1 MKMPSFEEF
10 KNSPRLQRR
19 VFFGSLAVLAAGIVA
34 IIVTVALPSKS
45 NALDTP
51 ISTQKADVVKNDPAA
66 RVDPKAVEIGRKF
79 LQTAVVRK
87 NLDWAYDNVHVDL
100 KGRMSR
106 SQWDKGDIPVIPF
119 DAQNAD
125 TTAFIAQFS
134 LQREVEFEVT
144 LVPKVNAVY
153 AGKKPLRFYL
163 ALRREHDKANGRWLV
178 SYFEPHWKPP
188 VPLSQ

>member
-1 MKMPSFEEF
+1 VVSFEDF
-10 KNSPRLQRR
+10 KHSPRLQRR
-19 VFFGSLAVLAAGIVA
+19 AFFVSLGVLAAGIIA

-45 NALDTP
+45 HALDTP
-51 ISTQKADVVKNDPAA
+51 ISNKPAQVVKKDPVA

-79 LQTAVVRK
+79 LATAVVRK

-106 SQWDKGDIPVIPF
+106 TTWDRGNIPVIPF

-125 TTAFIAQFS
+125 TTAFIPQFS
-134 LQREVEFEVT
+134 FQREVEFEIV
-144 LVPKVNAVY
+144 LIPKVNAVY
-153 AGKKPLRFYL
+153 AGNKPVRFYI
-163 ALRREHDKANGRWLV
+163 ALRREHDDPQGRWLV

-188 VPLSQ
+188 LPLAQ

>member
-1 MKMPSFEEF
+1 VVSFQDF

-19 VFFGSLAVLAAGIVA
+19 AFFISLGVLAAGIVA
-34 IIVTVALPSKS
+34 IIVTVALPSKT

-51 ISTQKADVVKNDPAA
+51 ISTVPAQMVKNDPVA
-66 RVDPKAVEIGRKF
+66 RVDPESIKVARKF
-79 LQTAVVRK
+79 LETAVVRK

-106 SQWDKGDIPVIPF
+106 AQWDKGDIPVIPF
-119 DAQNAD
+119 DAQNAS
-125 TTAFIAQFS
+125 TTAFLPQFS

-153 AGKKPLRFYL
+153 AGTKPLRFYI
-163 ALRREHDKANGRWLV
+163 ALRREHDKRDGRWLV

-188 VPLSQ
+188 IPLAQ